1 MYRIQGA
8 DHKEYGPASADQLR
22 QWIAERRLNHYSLA
36 CLESDGIWKPLGQ
49 FPEFAADL
57 AAQAPLAPVPPPAP
71 PTLATLTGSGGSE
84 IPGGGF
90 PGDREAA
97 VSQAQGPAIGLII
110 LGAMGLVFSLLGLLS
125 HFAGFDGPP
134 ALPSG
139 LDERTRRLV
148 ETWTEFGNQYGAVLN
163 GVSLA
168 FSVVILLAGLKLR
181 RLEGYGLVLAGA
193 ILAVLPCT
201 NACCC
206 LGLPVGIWVL
216 IAINQPGVKPHFR

>member
-8 DHKEYGPASADQLR
+8 DHKEYGPATADQLR
-22 QWIAERRLNHYSLA
+22 QWIAERRLNQHSLA
-36 CLESDGIWKPLGQ
+36 CLDSDGIWKPLGQ

-57 AAQAPLAPVPPPAP
+57 AALAAVAPVPPPAP
-71 PTLATLTGSGGSE
+71 PTLTSPGVPGMTGGE
-84 IPGGGF
+84 F
-90 PGDREAA
+90 PADREAA
-97 VSQAQGPAIGLII
+97 VSQIQGPAIGLII

-125 HFAGFDGPP
+125 HFAGFDRAP

-139 LDERTRRLV
+139 LDERTQRLIQR
-148 ETWTEFGNQYGAVLN
+148 WSEFGNQYGAVLN

-168 FSVVILLAGLKLR
+168 FAVVILLAGLKLR

-193 ILAVLPCT
+193 ILAILPCT

-216 IAINQPGVKPHFR
+216 VAINQPGVKPHFR